1 MAEEE
6 KAGLQ
11 RLLSAPDKAMT
22 EPKGA
27 AGLLAQAWRII
38 LFKLRMNPAR
48 MNAAMNAYSRALVE
62 RGVMDKIKAN
72 QERGNIRSSMA
83 SDRMS
88 FRKLWQNLCVIGA
101 IKVELNLRVHF
112 PNNQVVEAKVS
123 LRNSFA
129 GTESE
134 EDNESAQG

>member
-1 MAEEE
+1 
-6 KAGLQ
+6 
-11 RLLSAPDKAMT
+11 
-22 EPKGA
+22 
-27 AGLLAQAWRII
+27 
-38 LFKLRMNPAR
+38 
-48 MNAAMNAYSRALVE
+48 
-62 RGVMDKIKAN
+62 
-72 QERGNIRSSMA
+72 
-83 SDRMS
+83 MS